1 MSGHSKWST
10 IKRKKAPTTRQ
21 SQGLYQDRRE
31 LAVAVKQ
38 GGPDPSVNTK
48 LKDIIAKAK
57 QNNVPGDNIDR
68 MLKKAAGETDTA
80 NYEEII
86 YEGYGPSGVAVVV
99 EALTDNRNRTA
110 GEVRPLL

>member
-1 MSGHSKWST
+1 M
-10 IKRKKAPTTRQ
+10 
-21 SQGLYQDRRE
+21 
-31 LAVAVKQ
+31 
-38 GGPDPSVNTK
+38 
-48 LKDIIAKAK
+48 
-57 QNNVPGDNIDR
+57 PGDNIDR

-110 GEVRPLL
+110 GEVRHYFDKGRPQYGHPGSVTFMFTARSHRH